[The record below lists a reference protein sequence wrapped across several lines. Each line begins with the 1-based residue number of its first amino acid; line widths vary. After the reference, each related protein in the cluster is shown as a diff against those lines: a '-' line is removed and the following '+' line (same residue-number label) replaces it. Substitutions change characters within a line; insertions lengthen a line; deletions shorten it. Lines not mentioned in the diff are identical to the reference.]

1 MLCIIP
7 VKFKKFPTVDG
18 KKRYSILAIY
28 KKNRL
33 LYIVKQQKINDIY
46 IYIINEIVI
55 RNKNKKCN

>member
-1 MLCIIP
+1 ME
-7 VKFKKFPTVDG
+7 KKDIQYWLYT
-18 KKRYSILAIY
+18 

>member
-7 VKFKKFPTVDG
+7 VKFKKFLTVDG